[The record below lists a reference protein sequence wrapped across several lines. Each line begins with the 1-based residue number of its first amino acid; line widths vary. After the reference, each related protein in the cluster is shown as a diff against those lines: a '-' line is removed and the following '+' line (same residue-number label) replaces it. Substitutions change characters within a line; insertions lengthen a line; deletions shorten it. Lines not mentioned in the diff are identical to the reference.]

1 MSDVL
6 LKPGQEDLVAQ
17 LLQLHGAYMK
27 ETKLAEARRNLIPFC
42 HHVMSEFRSPAH
54 IRAIADLLERAERG
68 EVSRILITMPPRHG
82 KSRVI
87 SNLFPAWYFGRNP
100 GSELIFT
107 TYNQD
112 LAEDNGRY
120 VKNTI
125 NALEFREVF
134 PDVRI
139 RNDSASARRFS
150 TYQKGNY
157 FAVGVGGPLTGRGA
171 KCFPA
176 GTMVTTEYGPV
187 AIEHLVHSSDRP
199 RVLAYDHDSGAL
211 VWRRIMAVRTDWTDE
226 LVEIQTSGG
235 RKVRA
240 TGQHRFY
247 DSERGYREAALLGSG
262 DRLLSVVVSK
272 QQDMRELRRGED
284 RSRRRVQAV
293 LPRTAQACRGSQVR
307 ELLGRIR
314 AAALRIREGFAER
327 ARRLLLRP
335 AVLAGASRYQE
346 CAPVRDLQRADQVA
360 QEHDVLFAGLPARG
374 PAAEVSAGKGLHS
387 VLAGISA
394 AYQPTAVLLGG
405 MCGRGAF
412 DAHDRGGQFALQGR
426 EQLRILVPGDAADH
440 PGAGRLSVRGL
451 QDPRENDR
459 VHAGREGSDADQYED
474 PSHRRERDGQ
484 SAGEPGDDVPHLS
497 CGSPQVEDDT
507 VSVVGR
513 VRTGRI
519 PVYDIQVEGTSNFF
533 ANEILVHNCL
543 IIDDPLKNREEA
555 ESASIRQALI
565 DWYTSTAYTRLA
577 PGGIVVIVQTRWHTT
592 DLAGV
597 VLQQEHEGWVHL
609 DLPAILDERSAQ
621 FLDRNVGEALWPEQ
635 FDLDTLLRTK
645 KSIPARD
652 WASLYQ
658 QSPVTE
664 GGNIVKRESVKD
676 WTDPEPPYCDFIIA
690 SFDTAFG
697 TKQANDPTA
706 MTVWGLF
713 HDANDVRHT
722 ILLDAKQ
729 KRVEFP
735 ELKKWI
741 IDCDERHK
749 PDIILVENKASGQ
762 SLLQEMRR
770 LQVPVQAY
778 NPGRQDKVARLE
790 ACTPLFENGKIWAPL
805 NRDYTQE
812 WLEQLV
818 TFPAAKHDDLVDS
831 TTAALQR
838 LRRFGD
844 LTTSDDY
851 EPEDDDAA
859 DDNRAASYW

>member
-1 MSDVL
+1 VSDVL

-17 LLQLHGAYMK
+17 LIQLHGAYMHA
-27 ETKLAEARRNLIPFC
+27 TKLAEARRNLIPFC
-42 HHVMSEFRSPAH
+42 HHMMQDFRSPAH

-82 KSRVI
+82 KSRII

-100 GSELIFT
+100 GSEVIFT

-120 VKNTI
+120 VKNAI
-125 NALEFREVF
+125 NSPEFREVF
-134 PDVRI
+134 PDVRM

-157 FAVGVGGPLTGRGA
+157 FAVGVGGALTGRGS
-171 KCFPA
+171 KL
-176 GTMVTTEYGPV
+176 
-187 AIEHLVHSSDRP
+187 LV
-199 RVLAYDHDSGAL
+199 
-211 VWRRIMAVRTDWTDE
+211 
-226 LVEIQTSGG
+226 
-235 RKVRA
+235 
-240 TGQHRFY
+240 
-247 DSERGYREAALLGSG
+247 
-262 DRLLSVVVSK
+262 
-272 QQDMRELRRGED
+272 
-284 RSRRRVQAV
+284 
-293 LPRTAQACRGSQVR
+293 
-307 ELLGRIR
+307 
-314 AAALRIREGFAER
+314 
-327 ARRLLLRP
+327 
-335 AVLAGASRYQE
+335 
-346 CAPVRDLQRADQVA
+346 
-360 QEHDVLFAGLPARG
+360 
-374 PAAEVSAGKGLHS
+374 
-387 VLAGISA
+387 
-394 AYQPTAVLLGG
+394 
-405 MCGRGAF
+405 
-412 DAHDRGGQFALQGR
+412 
-426 EQLRILVPGDAADH
+426 
-440 PGAGRLSVRGL
+440 
-451 QDPRENDR
+451 
-459 VHAGREGSDADQYED
+459 
-474 PSHRRERDGQ
+474 
-484 SAGEPGDDVPHLS
+484 
-497 CGSPQVEDDT
+497 
-507 VSVVGR
+507 
-513 VRTGRI
+513 
-519 PVYDIQVEGTSNFF
+519 
-533 ANEILVHNCL
+533 
-543 IIDDPLKNREEA
+543 IDDPLKNREEA

-577 PGGIVVIVQTRWHTT
+577 PGGVVIIVQTRWHTE

-609 DLPAILDERSAQ
+609 DLPAILDERSAA

-645 KSIPARD
+645 KSIPPRD
-652 WASLYQ
+652 WASLYM

-697 TKQANDPTA
+697 TKAQNDPTA
-706 MTVWGLF
+706 CTVWGLF
-713 HDANDVRHT
+713 HDAHNVRHA

-729 KRVEFP
+729 QRVEFP

-790 ACTPLFENGKIWAPL
+790 ACTPLFENGKVWAPMG
-805 NRDYTQE
+805 RDYVQE
-812 WLEQLV
+812 WIEQLV

-851 EPEDDDAA
+851 EPEDDDSA